1 MNRRQSLVR
10 KLKLAEQNIRE
21 LRDLGDIEAMNRA
34 SDSRAKILKVIQDLD
49 KGKKSLIEP
58 LGKANP
64 KTRALANKFAN
75 EPKPQEENPINQI
88 LLGQNPFQ
96 KNVGEFQKN
105 TTKLYSDTQDILG
118 LNKIQ
123 GPEFFTSTLKSLL
136 NPASITQP
144 IASIISNPSKF
155 MDENI
160 YNTFDSSK
168 SPEERLSSA
177 INSLFLIGSLAGAG
191 ATKSIAKSA
200 EKGLFKQLKKLG
212 YDINK
217 ADGLNRI
224 LETTGQKL
232 SEKAK
237 SVIKNG
243 IQKINAY
250 DQARFAK
257 GGNLPSRQSGTVN
270 FGPKPATKEEIQQ
283 QAENVTKNQNISPKN
298 VNSFNTLSNVVF
310 GDNSEKAFD
319 IQSFLKKNN
328 LTLDELK
335 EKYESGKFNFKNAK
349 LNDSAI
355 NYNEFTGQKIKFR
368 NQYKTA
374 FQKIFAEMN
383 SGNKPMTIS
392 GELYIIPKQLS
403 DILKNVPK
411 QEQASK
417 IKKFFNQLQAPI
429 FKTEARQVEQKAPE
443 LYANL
448 VTSRRNI
455 VAQNALANKKIDTDI
470 YTNYKSLVNDK
481 DFVMDVNDFLESQ
494 TKFDSKAWQDKIN
507 SITDPNKRKFY
518 DDLKMAVDSIEA
530 FNTQLPKSN
539 RNNLFETNLKDGI
552 KDLTKNL
559 GPKINL
565 KNIENPNPLAIL
577 SGLKKSN
584 FSAVTLAPEYLK
596 RKAAVSIL
604 GSAEFKKLAKDD
616 PVFQNNIAS
625 LAKSLDSVNKEIL
638 SIAPSIDIEIG
649 KALPALP
656 KLAEIA
662 RKLSSGAQIGGN
674 LSTALSQTIPLTF
687 SVAKNG
693 LINTTI
699 GLGKALKNDPIF
711 EKSAFLTTRRLANE
725 PNSPLYKSIRS
736 EMIKNNPNLIKK
748 IYEQFGQKVGE
759 NIIDGIL
766 GRSISTID
774 NLISKTLWSSSYQR
788 VKGSLGDQEA
798 IDFADNIT
806 EKLMAGR
813 GLGDKPEAF
822 NSVLGSVILQYGLE
836 PLNQPQVFKE
846 FFTDRTGSKGKKL
859 INGVTSLSKFAV
871 SSYLLN
877 NAIER
882 INGRRPAFDL
892 IGIAEDV
899 FMKEN
904 KGTSETQLPGGR
916 MASKPYTKNVGQTI
930 LQNVTGIS
938 GVDVGNLPS
947 FQIVK
952 NIIPGVDV
960 IKNIITKDPK
970 SFFNLP
976 KEKQTQLLY
985 EFGKQIV
992 SGSVKGGTQLKKT
1005 IEGIQSLLP
1014 EGYYDPKYTNLK
1026 DKIKFEEDIDAY
1038 LKKAEN
1044 KELANKLEMAK
1055 NNVKVEIAPENL
1067 IKIAQT
1073 LIFGPKS
1080 SAQYKSQQ
1088 AETYNYEEKNKRL
1101 RSKAEKYRKIGL
1113 DDLARLIENSIKQGK
1128 NPEIEKL
1135 NKLK

>member
-1 MNRRQSLVR
+1 MNRRESLVR
-10 KLKLAEQNIRE
+10 KLKLAEQNIKE

-49 KGKKSLIEP
+49 KGKKTLIEP
-58 LGKANP
+58 LGKASP
-64 KTRALANKFAN
+64 KTRALAEKFQN
-75 EPKPQEENPINQI
+75 EPKPQEQNPLNQI
-88 LLGQNPFQ
+88 LLGQSPFQ
-96 KNVGEFQKN
+96 KNVAEVQKG
-105 TTKLYSDTQDILG
+105 TSEIYSGAQDILG

-123 GPEFFTSTLKSLL
+123 GPDFLTSTLKSLL

-144 IASIISNPSKF
+144 ISSIISNPRKF

-168 SPEERLSSA
+168 SAEERLSSA
-177 INSLFLIGSLAGAG
+177 INSLFLIGSFAGAG
-191 ATKSIAKSA
+191 TTKSIAKSA
-200 EKGLFKQLKKLG
+200 ERGLFKQLEKLG
-212 YDINK
+212 YDITK
-217 ADGLNRI
+217 ASDLNRI

-243 IQKINAY
+243 IQKINDY
-250 DQARFAK
+250 DQSRFAK
-257 GGNLPSRQSGTVN
+257 GAALPSRQSGAIN
-270 FGPKPATKEEIQQ
+270 FGPKPATKKEIQQ
-283 QAENVTKNQNISPKN
+283 QAQNVTTKQNISPKN
-298 VNSFNTLSNVVF
+298 VNDFGDTILKNVVF
-310 GDNSEKAFD
+310 GDNSEKPFD
-319 IQSFLKKNN
+319 IQSFLKQNN

-335 EKYESGKFNFKNAK
+335 QKYESGTFKFKNSK
-349 LNDSAI
+349 LNDSAN
-355 NYNEFTGQKIKFR
+355 NYNKSTGQKIKFR
-368 NQYKTA
+368 NEYEKA
-374 FQKIFAEMN
+374 FVKIFANMN

-392 GELYIIPKQLS
+392 GQLYIIPKELS

-443 LYANL
+443 LYTNL
-448 VTSRRNI
+448 VTSRRTA
-455 VAQNALANKKIDTDI
+455 VAQNALQNKKIDTDI
-470 YTNYKSLVNDK
+470 YNNYKSLVNDK

-494 TKFDSKAWQDKIN
+494 TKFDSKAWQDKID
-507 SITDPNKRKFY
+507 SFAEADPRKQFY
-518 DDLKMAVDSIEA
+518 DDLKMAVDQIEG

-552 KDLTKNL
+552 KDLTQNL

-565 KNIENPNPLAIL
+565 KDIENPNPLAIL

-596 RKAAVSIL
+596 RKAAISIL

-616 PVFQNNIAS
+616 PVFQNNIRS
-625 LAKSLDSVNKEIL
+625 LAASLDSVNKEIL
-638 SIAPSIDIEIG
+638 SLAPSIDIEVG
-649 KALPALP
+649 KAIPALP

-674 LSTALSQTIPLTF
+674 ISTALSQTIPLTF
-687 SVAKNG
+687 AVAKNG

-711 EKSAFLTTRRLANE
+711 KESAFLTTRKLANE
-725 PNSPLYKSIRS
+725 KNSPLYKSIRS

-774 NLISKTLWSSSYQR
+774 NLISKTVWSSSYQR
-788 VKGSLGDQEA
+788 VKGSLDEQEA

-813 GLGDKPEAF
+813 GLGDKPEVF
-822 NSVLGSVILQYGLE
+822 NSALGSLILQYGLE
-836 PLNQPQVFKE
+836 PLNQPQVLKE
-846 FFTDRTGSKGKKL
+846 FFTDRTGNKLLKGSE
-859 INGVTSLSKFAV
+859 SLVKWGV

-892 IGIAEDV
+892 IGIAEDA
-899 FMKEN
+899 FKDY

-916 MASKPYTKNVGQTI
+916 MASKPYVKNVGQTI

-947 FQIVK
+947 FQIAK
-952 NIIPGVDV
+952 NLTPSVDV
-960 IKNIITKDPK
+960 AKKIITNDPK
-970 SFFNLP
+970 SLFNLP

-985 EFGKQIV
+985 EFGKQLV
-992 SGSVKGGTQLKKT
+992 SGYVKGGTQLKKT
-1005 IEGIQSLLP
+1005 IEGIQSILP
-1014 EGYYDPKYTNLK
+1014 VGYYDPKYTNLK
-1026 DKIKFEEDIDAY
+1026 DKIKFEDDIDAY

-1044 KELANKLEMAK
+1044 RKLANDIEMAK

-1080 SAQYKSQQ
+1080 TAQYKSQQ
-1088 AETYNYEEKNKRL
+1088 AQFYNYEENAKRINK
-1101 RSKAEKYRKIGL
+1101 KIEKYKKIGL
-1113 DDLARLIENSIKQGK
+1113 DDVAKLLQDSLNQNKK
-1128 NPEIEKL
+1128 DLPNKL
-1135 NKLK
+1135 NKFK